1 MEHHNTEH
9 AASSSGQSTS
19 PPSRLTRRSTYDTPD
34 RSLSGDENQRSGKR
48 KSMQRTSSYKRSG
61 EADEDD
67 DEEENDAEQEEEDVR
82 SQLSGEFT
90 LKDRQDVSLLSMIR

>member
-1 MEHHNTEH
+1 
-9 AASSSGQSTS
+9 
-19 PPSRLTRRSTYDTPD
+19 
-34 RSLSGDENQRSGKR
+34 
-48 KSMQRTSSYKRSG
+48 MQRTSSYKRSG